1 MRLKYRCMHSN
12 LSFKNSAHGSS
23 LESVPM
29 AYRLNINNHRKNMRF
44 LMLIKN
50 IFGCCLFC
58 RIQIVNGVV
67 SGVFPHP
74 HPGLL
79 YHKLS

>member
-1 MRLKYRCMHSN
+1 
-12 LSFKNSAHGSS
+12 
-23 LESVPM
+23 
-29 AYRLNINNHRKNMRF
+29 MRF

-50 IFGCCLFC
+50 ILGCCLFC